1 MKTTVF
7 NDGNNVRLTLTAETG
22 MEEVHLK
29 ELRVAL
35 WKERIKLVDDLVGGF
50 KPFNITLI
58 MEKKE

>member
-29 ELRVAL
+29 ELRDVAV
-35 WKERIKLVDDLVGGF
+35 W
-50 KPFNITLI
+50 
-58 MEKKE
+58 